1 LHQEKRKNKRKAKE
15 DKILQ
20 RVNKRRLAKDLEA
33 VASIDDIKDDED
45 QPDPRLEETAE
56 ILQDFIQLRDDNKIA
71 YVEQKQSVEQLE
83 N

>member
-1 LHQEKRKNKRKAKE
+1 
-15 DKILQ
+15 
-20 RVNKRRLAKDLEA
+20 LAKDLEA